1 MESPR
6 FMVAAPSS
14 GCGKTTLAAGLMA
27 ALSETHT
34 VQGFKTGPDYIDPGY
49 HTAATGRISRNLD
62 TWMVPPEEV
71 KATFARGQ
79 EGADLSIIEG
89 GMGFY
94 DGYDGR
100 SDRGSS
106 AEVAKLLSAPVVLVI
121 DVAKMARS
129 AGAIAL
135 GFQQFDPAV
144 RIAGV
149 IANRVGSEKHAR
161 WVTEAI
167 ESAGIAVLGCIP
179 RSKTLHVPER
189 HLGLHTAHERDNR
202 TAVFLEQAKT
212 TIKNH
217 IDLDRVRAIAQSAPV
232 LDLAAPPL
240 PLAARGGVRIAVA
253 RDDAFCFYYEDN
265 FDLLRAAGA
274 EIVFFSPLQD
284 EALPAGCAG
293 LYLGGGYPELYA
305 DQLAANTRLLKSV
318 RAAVQGGMPTF
329 AECGGLMVLS
339 ESLVDAEGATHTM
352 IGALP
357 GQVRMSGKM
366 VLGYREIKASRDTV
380 LMPVG
385 GVMRGHE
392 FHYSEWIKPEM
403 TADYPF
409 IVRQRS
415 GERLPQE
422 GFAEG
427 NLLASYVHL
436 HFASN
441 PEIAPNFVTACKNYL
456 TP

>member
-1 MESPR
+1 MIVSPR

-14 GCGKTTLAAGLMA
+14 GSGKTTLAAGLMA
-27 ALSETHT
+27 ALSGSDT
-34 VQGFKTGPDYIDPGY
+34 VQGYKVGPDYIDPGY
-49 HTAATGRISRNLD
+49 HTAATGRVSRNLD

-71 KATFARGQ
+71 NAIFARGQ
-79 EGADLSIIEG
+79 EGADLSVIEG
-89 GMGFY
+89 VMGFY
-94 DGYDGR
+94 DGYEGR

-106 AEVAKLLSAPVVLVI
+106 AEVAKLLSAPVILVI
-121 DVAKMARS
+121 DVGKMVRS

-149 IANRVGSEKHAR
+149 IANRVGSEAHAG
-161 WVTEAI
+161 WVSDAV

-179 RSKTLHVPER
+179 RSERLHVPER

-202 TAVFLEQAKT
+202 TAPFLEQAKAA
-212 TIKNH
+212 IKSH
-217 IDLDRVRAIAQSAPV
+217 VDLDRVRTIAQSAPA
-232 LDLAAPPL
+232 LNLTAPL
-240 PLAARGGVRIAVA
+240 PLPAKSGGVRIAVA

-284 EALPAGCAG
+284 EALPAGSAG

-305 DQLAANTRLLKSV
+305 AQLSANTRLL
-318 RAAVQGGMPTF
+318 AAIRTAVEGGMPTF

-339 ESLVDAEGATHTM
+339 ESLMDQDGAQHTM

-357 GQVRMSGKM
+357 GQVRMTGKLVM
-366 VLGYREIKASRDTV
+366 GYREIETRRDT
-380 LMPVG
+380 LLTQAG

-392 FHYSEWIKPEM
+392 FHYSEWIQPDGP
-403 TADYPF
+403 ADNPF
-409 IVRQRS
+409 TVRQRS

-422 GFAEG
+422 GFASQ

-441 PEIAPNFVTACKNYL
+441 PEMATNFVSACQKW
-456 TP
+456 